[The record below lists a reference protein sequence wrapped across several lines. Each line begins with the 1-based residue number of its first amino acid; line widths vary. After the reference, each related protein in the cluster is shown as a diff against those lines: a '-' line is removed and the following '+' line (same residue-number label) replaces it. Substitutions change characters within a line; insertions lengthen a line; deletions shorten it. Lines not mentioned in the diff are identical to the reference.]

1 MGKLQELIELLDG
14 KAKWMTPAS
23 ERTSDAGRADT
34 RTVGPGWFHGG
45 VSKQGPNAKEFHFR
59 EAGVQR
65 FNDTYDWDD
74 DEH

>member
-1 MGKLQELIELLDG
+1 M
-14 KAKWMTPAS
+14 AKPNGMTLKHPERSQTMQDEQDYREPWDQAGSTEAS
-23 ERTSDAGRADT
+23 
-34 RTVGPGWFHGG
+34 
-45 VSKQGPNAKEFHFR
+45 SKRGPNAKEFHFR